1 MQIVDFITEDNA
13 ILFLLLFARMSGLIA
28 FFPFFSHLAIPISV
42 KTALAFYLSILFFPV
57 ASLANIDYSV
67 GSLSILILSELLLGF
82 IAGLTLHIV
91 FAALQLAGMQ
101 IAMVMGFSMASVMDP
116 SSGINAPIISQILV
130 LIAIMMLLAFD
141 GHHMILLF
149 LNKSIGHIELGSF
162 YPQSYIWDY
171 INESIKHMFMMGFI
185 LSFPVIAISL
195 LADIIFG
202 MLMKTMPQFNLL
214 VVGFP
219 IKIFLSFMVM
229 IATLGSIMLIFK
241 KDFIEVFN
249 FLNIFG

>member
-13 ILFLLLFARMSGLIA
+13 ILFLLIFSRMSGLIA
-28 FFPFFSHLAIPISV
+28 FFPFFSHMAIPVPV
-42 KTALAFYLSILFFPV
+42 KTALAFYLSIVFFPNIEL
-57 ASLANIDYSV
+57 ASIDYNV
-67 GSLSILILSELLLGF
+67 GNLSILVLSELLLGF
-82 IAGLTLHIV
+82 VAGLTLHIV
-91 FAALQLAGMQ
+91 FAGLQLAGMQ
-101 IAMVMGFSMASVMDP
+101 ISMVMGFSMASVMDP
-116 SSGINAPIISQILV
+116 SSGVNAPIISQILV

-149 LNKSIGHIELGSF
+149 LNKTIGHIELGSF
-162 YPQSYIWDY
+162 YPQEYIWEY
-171 INESIKHMFMMGFI
+171 ISGAVKHMFAMGFV
-185 LSFPVIAISL
+185 LAFPVIAISL
-195 LADIIFG
+195 LADVIFG

-229 IATLGSIMLIFK
+229 IATLGSMMLIFK

-249 FLNIFG
+249 FLNAFG

>member
-13 ILFLLLFARMSGLIA
+13 ILFLLLFTRMSALIA
-28 FFPFFSHLAIPISV
+28 FFPFFSHLAIPMSI
-42 KTALAFYLSILFFPV
+42 KAALAFYLTILFFPI
-57 ASLANIDYSV
+57 ASLSNIDYSI
-67 GSLSILILSELLLGF
+67 GNLSLLILNELLLGF
-82 IAGLTLHIV
+82 VAGLTLHIV

-116 SSGINAPIISQILV
+116 SSGINAPIISQILT
-130 LIAIMMLLAFD
+130 LFAILMLLAFD

-149 LNKSIGHIELGSF
+149 LNNTISEISLGSF
-162 YPQSYIWDY
+162 YLQSEVWDY
-171 INESIKHMFMMGFI
+171 LNEAMKQMFMIGFI

-219 IKIFLSFMVM
+219 IKIFLSFVVI
-229 IATLGSIMLIFK
+229 IATFGSMMLLFK
-241 KDFIEVFN
+241 KEFIEVFY
-249 FLNIFG
+249 FLNVLR